1 MNIEGLD
8 IVVCVVCG
16 ILGYLISVG
25 QDGAITGIFGTV
37 LGSYFTYKG
46 LKYKVEKYYE
56 VEQNRR
62 PPSSL
67 SDTG

>member
-1 MNIEGLD
+1 MNFEGLD
-8 IVVCVVCG
+8 VVVCVVCG

-46 LKYKVEKYYE
+46 LRYKVEKNYE
-56 VEQNRR
+56 VEQDSG
-62 PPSSL
+62 SSSSI
-67 SDTG
+67 SDSR

>member
-8 IVVCVVCG
+8 LVVMVVCG

-46 LKYKVEKYYE
+46 LKFKVEKNAK
-56 VEQNRR
+56 VE
-62 PPSSL
+62 
-67 SDTG
+67 

>member
-8 IVVCVVCG
+8 VVVVSICG

-37 LGSYFTYKG
+37 VGSYFTYKG
-46 LKYKVEKYYE
+46 LRYKVERNAKME
-56 VEQNRR
+56 NH
-62 PPSSL
+62 S
-67 SDTG
+67 

>member
-1 MNIEGLD
+1 MDIEGLD
-8 IVVCVVCG
+8 LVVMVVCG

-46 LKYKVEKYYE
+46 LKFKVEKNAK
-56 VEQNRR
+56 VEED
-62 PPSSL
+62 S
-67 SDTG
+67 